1 MSSLDEDLKEAQR
14 LGYGVWYGRYKAD
27 HPGVPRA
34 VPVEVE
40 EPEPE
45 DDGYRPNANCLNCGK
60 AFRKYNTQ
68 HRYCSGDCRE
78 KAGNRRTLA
87 NYHVRKEPIAPRVC
101 PNCEKEFLP
110 WHRGV
115 RFCCRQCQRAAEYK
129 RNKNK
134 QEEIT

>member
-40 EPEPE
+40 EQP
-45 DDGYRPNANCLNCGK
+45 DAVCAICGK
-60 AFRKYNTQ
+60 HFYRNRGNKKYCGGACN
-68 HRYCSGDCRE
+68 E
-78 KAGNRRTLA
+78 EANRRRTAAKQRQKRPEML
-87 NYHVRKEPIAPRVC
+87 PRIC
-101 PNCEKEFLP
+101 PHCGKEFQP

-115 RFCCRQCQRAAEYK
+115 RFCCKQCQMAAWYK
-129 RNKNK
+129 RKKNT
-134 QEEIT
+134 QEETT